1 MILRLYRGAV
11 KLFTLSAAAATM
23 RPLRCTTQFTW
34 QTSAVVGRL
43 PHTPDNT
50 ADEAAQAAL

>member
-1 MILRLYRGAV
+1 MIPPLYRGAV

-43 PHTPDNT
+43 PRTPDNT
-50 ADEAAQAAL
+50 ADEAA